1 MIYCCSRTKRRAD
14 SKRKGARKS
23 EVKGIMQIKLDG
35 KLLLA
40 LRLLTKTFSYS
51 FFLGHKELGIWLT
64 CKDKREALIS
74 YLLIKILDFIS

>member
-23 EVKGIMQIKLDG
+23 EVKGIMQIKLNG
-35 KLLLA
+35 KVLLA
-40 LRLLTKTFSYS
+40 LRLLTKTLLCS
-51 FFLGHKELGIWLT
+51 FLGHKELGIWLT